1 MAERRRGRLK
11 IFMGYAAG
19 VGKTYQMLEEARQ
32 LKSQGLDVVIGYF
45 EPHGRKDTIA
55 KTEGMEVIP
64 RKTLDYRGG
73 MFAEM
78 DTAAILARMPQV
90 CLVDEYPHTNVPGS
104 ERAKRWEDVELLLDA
119 GIDVLT
125 TMNIQHLESLN
136 DEVWHITGIRVRETI
151 PDWVVHQADE
161 VVMVDLTPRAL
172 LHRLQRGVVYTPEK
186 AERAL
191 KNFFR
196 ESTLVAL
203 RELALR
209 ETAHEVE
216 HRSFSAVTTVGGDE
230 PGPGLADKNHK
241 ILILVTADPAT
252 AMLIRRGKRVSDFL
266 NADCFAVTVQRT
278 GRAAR
283 QQTKDKL
290 AGLWRAARVRC
301 ARFTGKPLGDL
312 AGLPDADREAIE
324 QHLNFARNLHIETR
338 ILEGD
343 DVVTALVD
351 FARRNQIT
359 QLFLAR
365 PAARS
370 WTRLFGRDVVERI
383 VGVATDMQIVIV
395 SGREPEL
402 P

>member
-32 LKSQGLDVVIGYF
+32 LKSQSLDVLIGYF
-45 EPHGRKDTIA
+45 EPHGRKDTIE
-55 KTEGMEVIP
+55 KTEGLEIVP
-64 RKTLDYRGG
+64 RKKLEYRDSI
-73 MFAEM
+73 FEEM
-78 DTAAILARMPQV
+78 DTAAVLMRRPQV

-172 LHRLQRGVVYTPEK
+172 LHRLQRGVVYAPEK
-186 AERAL
+186 AERAV
-191 KNFFR
+191 KSFFR

-216 HRSFSAVTTVGGDE
+216 HRSFPAEVGAGAGKAAFE
-230 PGPGLADKNHK
+230 LTHKHHK
-241 ILILVTADPAT
+241 ILILITADPAT

-266 NADCFAVTVQRT
+266 SAECFAITVQ
-278 GRAAR
+278 
-283 QQTKDKL
+283 
-290 AGLWRAARVRC
+290 
-301 ARFTGKPLGDL
+301 PSGDL
-312 AGLPDADREAIE
+312 TGLPDADREAIE
-324 QHLNFARNLHIETR
+324 RHLNFARNLHIETR

-343 DVVTALVD
+343 DVVPALIE

-359 QLFLAR
+359 QVFLAR
-365 PAARS
+365 PPARS
-370 WTRLFGRDVVERI
+370 WTRLFSRDVAERI
-383 VGVATDMQIVIV
+383 VRVAKDMQVVIV
-395 SGREPEL
+395 SGREPASS
-402 P
+402 